1 MYLTIEQKP
10 VVHKGEIQEKRGG
23 GWEEGEQEGNGQ

>member
-10 VVHKGEIQEKRGG
+10 VVYKGEIQEKRG